1 MCQRFLN
8 EGKWY
13 SEDVI
18 AYKTFVINANFAKS
32 DADALAILAQD
43 ARTKSIAT
51 AIRDYTSKLEQKGL
65 TKQASAIK
73 QRFIEKA
80 MTTNVSQNTQATIQ
94 AINSG
99 SPTAVL
105 KVFQ

>member
-1 MCQRFLN
+1 METALDAITL
-8 EGKWY
+8 
-13 SEDVI
+13 SE
-18 AYKTFVINANFAKS
+18 
-32 DADALAILAQD
+32 
-43 ARTKSIAT
+43 
-51 AIRDYTSKLEQKGL
+51 
-65 TKQASAIK
+65 QASAIK

-80 MTTNVSQNTQATIQ
+80 MTTNVSQNTQAAVQ